1 MRPVAADLRE
11 SLQRPSRHFALPFP
25 MPEKAPPTYLYLTTV
40 GRRTGL
46 PREIEIWFIH
56 RNGLYYVIA
65 EFATSHWVLN
75 IRANPRVIV
84 RRGNTRLA
92 AQARIID
99 ARAEPELHA
108 SVRQL
113 SSDKYGWGDGLIV
126 ELRPV
131 NGEGT

>member
-1 MRPVAADLRE
+1 
-11 SLQRPSRHFALPFP
+11 
-25 MPEKAPPTYLYLTTV
+25 MPENAPPTYLYLTTV

-46 PREIEIWFIH
+46 PRQIEIWFIH

-65 EFATSHWVLN
+65 EFATSHWVQN
-75 IRANPRVIV
+75 IRANPQVGV
-84 RRGNTRLA
+84 RLRDSQFA

-126 ELRPV
+126 ELRPA
-131 NGEGT
+131 NGEGTQET